1 MVRGLSNYDSVFSFS
16 PAVGR
21 GLGINLCDLKE
32 KTFQN
37 KHTKRTKGTKHT
49 WQFLYP
55 SVFLGLEKR
64 NKKTKRISQT
74 HERHETQREKNPL
87 SPGGEGEGDVRAVE
101 C

>member
-1 MVRGLSNYDSVFSFS
+1 MVRGLSNYDSVFSFF

-32 KTFQN
+32 K
-37 KHTKRTKGTKHT
+37 K
-49 WQFLYP
+49 
-55 SVFLGLEKR
+55 
-64 NKKTKRISQT
+64 ISKQTHET

-87 SPGGEGEGDVRAVE
+87 CPGGEGEGEGDVSAVE